1 MDIFNPDPGADVYYA
16 QMRGQCN
23 PILCPDAGAYAYY
36 TQMRGQMYT
45 MPRFGTRNCCGTM
58 DIREEVMRLSY
69 KDVRKLLKAAGLRAN
84 GKSAAL
90 REELTAHRGGIW
102 A

>member
-1 MDIFNPDPGADVYYA
+1 
-16 QMRGQCN
+16 
-23 PILCPDAGAYAYY
+23 
-36 TQMRGQMYT
+36 
-45 MPRFGTRNCCGTM
+45 M

-69 KDVRKLLKAAGLRAN
+69 KDVRKLLKEAGLPAN